1 MLSSINIKAPKI
13 KMILMEQPIGTVI
26 STEENPNSSE
36 FCFVISENAQVKK
49 GQHVTVETSE
59 GKIIARVSDII
70 KTNRYFE
77 RAESVREF
85 ERSGKPISEVF
96 PSERWEYIVAEAA
109 VLGVYND
116 KHLMRS
122 AFPASPGAKVFPADS
137 KLLENFFGLDLE
149 KGVHLGKVEHHD
161 IDVKLNMTRLLQK
174 HLAILAMSGAG
185 KSYFTS
191 VLLEELLN
199 RKKEHGQMAVIVI
212 DTHGEYIGFAE
223 DRNFMSRSDVIIGD
237 EFRISVPSLSA
248 GMVAEFLPSMSG
260 VQQRELGKFITALKA
275 DKKGKNYDM
284 KDLLDFL
291 ENSEIKAA
299 TKDILYTFLHG
310 LESTKMFSSYDNPP
324 LDKLAKAGHLTIL
337 DISDMTSQREKQI
350 LVTYIAKKLFDARRA
365 GEIPPFLLV
374 VEEAHN
380 FAPEGARREAA
391 ISRNII
397 EKIAR
402 EGRKFHA
409 CLCLISQ
416 RPVNL
421 STTSLS
427 QCNTNIIMRVTN
439 PYDIDHIGK
448 TSEGLT
454 NDIMKSIPSLRV
466 GEAII
471 VGEAVNFPLS
481 IRVRERTS
489 KKNERGIPLEQAAME
504 FEDNSK
510 KKKDDASAF
519 M

>member
-1 MLSSINIKAPKI
+1 
-13 KMILMEQPIGTVI
+13 MEQAIGTVI

-49 GQHVTVETSE
+49 GQHVTVETNE

-85 ERSGKPISEVF
+85 ERAGKPISEVF
-96 PSERWEYIVAEAA
+96 PSERWEYIVAETA

-122 AFPASPGAKVFPADS
+122 AFPASPGAKVFSADGG
-137 KLLENFFGLDLE
+137 LLEKFFGLDLE
-149 KGVHLGKVEHHD
+149 KGMRLGKVEHHN

-174 HLAILAMSGAG
+174 HMAILAMSGAG

-199 RKKEHGQMAVIVI
+199 RKKEHGQIAVIVI

-223 DRNFMSRSDVIIGD
+223 DRNFMGRSDVIIGD

-248 GMVAEFLPSMSG
+248 GMISEFMPSMTS
-260 VQQRELGKFITALKA
+260 VQKREFGKLLAQMKSE
-275 DKKGKNYDM
+275 KKGKSFDM
-284 KDLLDFL
+284 KDLLDYL
-291 ENSEIKAA
+291 ENSEIKST
-299 TKDILYTFLHG
+299 TKDILSTFLVD

-324 LDKLAKAGHLTIL
+324 LDKLAKAGHLTIM

-365 GEIPPFLLV
+365 QEIPPFLLV

-439 PYDIDHIGK
+439 PYDLDHIGK

-466 GEAII
+466 GEAIV
-471 VGEAVNFPLS
+471 VGEAVNFPLA

-489 KKNERGIPLEQAAME
+489 KKNERGIPLEEAAVA

-510 KKKDDASAF
+510 KKKEDAEAF

>member
-1 MLSSINIKAPKI
+1 
-13 KMILMEQPIGTVI
+13 MEPIGTVI
-26 STEENPNSSE
+26 STEDNPNSSE
-36 FCFVISENAQVKK
+36 FCFVISENASVKK
-49 GQHVTVETSE
+49 GQHVTVDAGG
-59 GKIIARVSDII
+59 GKIIARVSDVI

-85 ERSGKPISEVF
+85 ERSGKPVSDTF
-96 PSERWEYIVAEAA
+96 PAERWEYIVAEAA
-109 VLGVYND
+109 VLGTYND
-116 KHLMRS
+116 NHLMRS
-122 AFPASPGAKVFPADS
+122 VFPASPGAKVFSADDS
-137 KLLENFFGLDLE
+137 LLEKFFGLDLE
-149 KGVHLGKVEHHD
+149 KGVHLGKVENHD

-191 VLLEELLN
+191 VLLEELLG
-199 RKKEHGQMAVIVI
+199 RKKEHGQVSVIVI

-248 GMVAEFLPSMSG
+248 GMISEFMPSMTS
-260 VQQRELGKFITALKA
+260 VQKRELGKLIAGLK
-275 DKKGKNYDM
+275 DGKKGKSFDM
-284 KDLLDFL
+284 KDLLDYL
-291 ENSEIKAA
+291 ENSEIKST
-299 TKDILYTFLHG
+299 TKDILSTFLVD
-310 LESTKMFSSYDNPP
+310 LEGTKMFSSYDNPP
-324 LDKLAKAGHLTIL
+324 LDKLAKAGHLTIM

-466 GEAII
+466 GEAIV
-471 VGEAVNFPLS
+471 VGEAVNFPLA

-489 KKNERGIPLEQAAME
+489 KKNERGKPLEQAAIE
-504 FEDNSK
+504 FENNSEK
-510 KKKDDASAF
+510 KKEDAEAF

>member
-1 MLSSINIKAPKI
+1 MNA
-13 KMILMEQPIGTVI
+13 IGTVI
-26 STEENPNSSE
+26 STEESPNSSE
-36 FCFVISENAQVKK
+36 FSFVISENAAVKK
-49 GQHVTVETSE
+49 GQHVTVDTSE
-59 GKIIARVSDII
+59 GKIIARVSDIV

-77 RAESVREF
+77 RAESVQEF
-85 ERSGKPISEVF
+85 ERSGKPVSEVF
-96 PSERWEYIVAEAA
+96 PSERWEYIVANAV

-122 AFPASPGAKVFPADS
+122 AFPVSPGAKVFSADGE
-137 KLLENFFGLDLE
+137 LLKKFFGFDLE
-149 KGVHLGKVEHHD
+149 RGLNIGTVEHHD
-161 IDVKLNMTRLLQK
+161 IGVRLNLTKLLQK

-199 RKKEHGQMAVIVI
+199 RKKEDGQMAVIVI

-223 DRNFMSRSDVIIGD
+223 DRNFMSKSDVIVGD
-237 EFRISVPSLSA
+237 EFRISVPSLSSQ
-248 GMVAEFLPSMSG
+248 MIAEFLPSMTS
-260 VQQRELGKFITALKA
+260 VQQRELGKFIAALKA
-275 DKKGKNYDM
+275 GKKGKSYDM

-291 ENSEIKAA
+291 ESSEIKAA

-310 LESTKMFSSYDNPP
+310 LESTRMFSSYDNPP
-324 LDKLAKAGHLTIL
+324 LEKLAKAGHLTVL
-337 DISDMTSQREKQI
+337 DISDITSLREKQI
-350 LVTYIAKKLFDARRA
+350 LVTYIAKKLFDARRE
-365 GEIPPFLLV
+365 GKIPPFLLV
-374 VEEAHN
+374 LEEAHN

-421 STTSLS
+421 STTALS
-427 QCNTNIIMRVTN
+427 QCNTNIFLRVTN
-439 PYDIDHIGK
+439 PYDLDHIGK

-454 NDIMKSIPSLRV
+454 NDVLKSISSLRV

-471 VGEAVNFPLS
+471 AGEAVNFPLF
-481 IRVRERTS
+481 IKVRERTS
-489 KKNERGIPLEQAAME
+489 KKNERGIPLEEAAILFTE
-504 FEDNSK
+504 NDEK
-510 KKKDDASAF
+510 KKEDAEAF